1 MAAAKFSATD
11 LPQLERQLNAW
22 RQSQP
27 GRRRL
32 PREVWQAAV
41 ALACTHGLSCVAR
54 SLRLDYYKLQR
65 LHAEE
70 TLKTVRPRASAGPP
84 GFVELPSPSPLT
96 GAAPC
101 RVELHHCRGAT
112 MTLHLSH
119 DPAVVLALVEAFWRR
134 P

>member
-11 LPQLERQLNAW
+11 LPQLERQLNSW
-22 RQSQP
+22 RQSQR

-65 LHAEE
+65 LHA
-70 TLKTVRPRASAGPP
+70 KGGPRTVPSRASAGPP
-84 GFVELPSPSPLT
+84 GFVELPSPPPMT

-112 MTLHLSH
+112 MTLHLPH

>member
-1 MAAAKFSATD
+1 MAAATFSATD
-11 LPQLERQLNAW
+11 LPQLERQLNSW

-32 PREVWQAAV
+32 PPEVWRAAV
-41 ALACTHGLSCVAR
+41 ALARTHGLSCVAR

-70 TLKTVRPRASAGPP
+70 TLRTVLPRASACPP
-84 GFVELPSPSPLT
+84 GFVELASPSPMT
-96 GAAPC
+96 GPAPC
-101 RVELHHCRGAT
+101 RVELRNRRGAT
-112 MTLHLSH
+112 MTLHLPH
-119 DPAVVLALVEAFWRR
+119 DLAAVLALVKAFWRR